1 MNLQSISVSWVDFVV
16 VMVLGFGIWRGRKR
30 GMSEELVDIVKWV
43 VTVIAATL
51 LYRPLSVILQQSTS
65 FFSPL
70 AGSVIAYLSVVAI
83 VAVAFFYI
91 RKGTEEKLTGSDSF
105 GSGEYYLGMLSGMAR
120 YACVLIVV
128 FAFLHARQY
137 SAAEVKASQ
146 KYQLDNFGS
155 SFFLTIPDLQRA
167 VFTESIFGRSVK
179 EFIGFVLIVPVS
191 PGAPDAPARAREK
204 YL

>member
-1 MNLQSISVSWVDFVV
+1 MNLQSFGVSWVDFVV
-16 VMVLGFGIWRGRKR
+16 VMILAFGIWRGRKR

-51 LYRPLSVILQQSTS
+51 LYRPLSVILQQSTR
-65 FFSPL
+65 FFTPL
-70 AGSVIAYLSVVAI
+70 TGSITAYLIVVAI
-83 VAVAFFYI
+83 VAIAFFYI
-91 RKGTEEKLTGSDSF
+91 RKGAEEKLAGSDAF

-120 YACVLIVV
+120 YVCVLIVA
-128 FAFLHARQY
+128 FAFLNARQY
-137 SAAEVKASQ
+137 SAEEIKASE

-167 VFTESIFGRSVK
+167 VFAESIFGRSIK